1 VPGVAAGIV
10 RRDLDATLADG
21 RGPQEVDSEPPEMG
35 QSVLGRDMFDRA
47 TNQSRGRP
55 GVLMVRMPRATG
67 QLTGVKHA
75 VTDFAIGCV
84 Q

>member
-1 VPGVAAGIV
+1 VVPIV
-10 RRDLDATLADG
+10 RRDLDARLADG

-35 QSVLGRDMFDRA
+35 QSVFGRDAFDRA
-47 TNQSRGRP
+47 TDERRRRP
-55 GVLMVRMPRATG
+55 GVLMVGMPRAAG
-67 QLTGVKHA
+67 KLTGAKHA